1 MTDFQERL
9 KKAAERGH
17 RSRLEKQQAEV
28 AKALTAEELRSLH
41 TKYRLEISEHIEQ
54 CLHDLADQFPGFRT
68 ETLMGDKGWGTAI
81 LRDDVNIRR
90 GDPRRNLY
98 SRLELAVMPPGEY
111 HLLDLSSKGTV
122 RNKELLR
129 RNHYQHLDEVDLD
142 SFRELIDLWVL
153 EYAEKYAAAD

>member
-1 MTDFQERL
+1 LTDFQERL
-9 KKAAERGH
+9 KKAAERGQ
-17 RSRLEKQQAEV
+17 RSRTEKKKQEV
-28 AKALTAEELRSLH
+28 AKALSAEELRGLH
-41 TKYRLEISEHIEQ
+41 TKCRLEISEHIER

-68 ETLMGDKGWGTAI
+68 ETLMGDQGWGTAI

-98 SRLELAVMPPGEY
+98 SRLEVAVMPIGEY
-111 HLLDLSSKGTV
+111 SLLDLSAKGTV

-129 RNHYQHLDEVDLD
+129 RNHYQHLDEVDLQ

-153 EYAEKYAAAD
+153 EYAELYSAAD